1 MTLPEPS
8 PQSNLTTMK
17 QNIVAYLYFLATR

>member
-1 MTLPEPS
+1 MTLPTPN
-8 PQSNLTTMK
+8 PNSNITTVK